1 MIYGEILKFSRG
13 LLPKRLCLGH
23 IRKLGALFAP
33 FDEFLETRFFPFRY
47 YKHSPVRLILGIAR
61 KPQFPGFLL
70 ALLPEENPLH
80 RAPNF

>member
-13 LLPKRLCLGH
+13 FLPKRFCPNHLCLP
-23 IRKLGALFAP
+23 GAFFAP
-33 FDEFLETRFFPFRY
+33 FDKFFKERFFPFRY

-61 KPQFPGFLL
+61 KPQFPGLL
-70 ALLPEENPLH
+70 PALLPEENPLH